1 MSVPMGP
8 PRHRSLPGSA
18 AAWFAAAV
26 TSALLGQVWL
36 WSGPFAER
44 QDTGRMSEVVVAAVL
59 LLVPLALA
67 VGKDR
72 EERDAGRGGLTPGQ
86 VELGALVLISG
97 LLAVQVLVGGTDD
110 GDLRVYQRIG
120 TTVWE
125 TWGLPVDQVSE
136 YPPLGAIFFGF
147 VVGLDRLLPGGFGLA
162 FGVIQLPLWALLVRV
177 VLRRADPWA
186 VAASLFWPAI
196 TVFAL
201 VRYDAVPSLLLV
213 AGLVLAARR
222 NGGTDRTS
230 FLSGVLLGLG
240 AAIKWTPGLAVV
252 PLAAGWWRTGRQRQA
267 LALVAGA
274 GVGFVVPH
282 LPFLWEAAQRHAIV
296 EAYRFHAVRIMTAES
311 LPFLPLHA
319 FGFAEAPLRPWRG
332 VDTLDPGVMWVET
345 LFIAVA
351 LLLPVAGAVLRPRQA
366 LAWAWLAP
374 LVFVLGNRIYSP
386 QFAITFAVLWALAL
400 GHVPATVRARVGAV
414 GLVGVVATAG
424 WGVWPVVSPSWVALS
439 WVLFLGMI
447 AVTTVGFRALQHEV
461 HPSLAPHVPSD
472 AGSPRVV
479 EGVG

>member
-1 MSVPMGP
+1 M
-8 PRHRSLPGSA
+8 PGSA
-18 AAWFAAAV
+18 TFWFAAAV
-26 TSALLGQVWL
+26 LSALVGQVWL

-44 QDTGRMSEVVVAAVL
+44 QDTGRMAEVVPLAAL
-59 LLVPLALA
+59 LLVPLAL
-67 VGKDR
+67 VVVRDR
-72 EERDAGRGGLTPGQ
+72 KERDAGRCGLLPGH
-86 VELGALVLISG
+86 VELGALAFITG

-110 GDLRVYQRIG
+110 GDLQVYQRIG

-125 TWGLPVDQVSE
+125 TWRLPVEQVSE
-136 YPPLGAIFFGF
+136 YPPLAAIFFGF
-147 VVGLDRLLPGGFGLA
+147 VVGFDRLLPGGFGLA

-177 VLRRADPWA
+177 VLRRAKPWA
-186 VAASLFWPAI
+186 VAATLFWPTI

-222 NGGTDRTS
+222 TGATGRAS

-240 AAIKWTPGLAVV
+240 AAIKWTPGLAIL
-252 PLAAGWWRTGRQRQA
+252 PLAVGWWRTGRRPHS
-267 LALVAGA
+267 LAVVAGA

-282 LPFLWEAAQRHAIV
+282 LPFVWESAQRHAII

-319 FGFAEAPLRPWRG
+319 LGFAEAPLRPWRG
-332 VDTLDPGVMWVET
+332 VDTLDPNVMWVET

-351 LLLPVAGAVLRPRQA
+351 LVLPVAGAVLKPRHA

-374 LVFVLGNRIYSP
+374 LAFVLGNRIYSP
-386 QFAITFAVLWALAL
+386 QFVITFAVLWALAL
-400 GHVPATVRARVGAV
+400 GHVQASIRARVALV
-414 GLVGVVATAG
+414 GLVGLVATAG
-424 WGVWPVVSPSWVALS
+424 WGVWPVVSPRWVALS
-439 WVLFLGMI
+439 WVLFVGMI
-447 AVTTVGFRALQHEV
+447 AVTTTGLWALQHDT
-461 HPSLAPHVPSD
+461 HPSPGPLPSPD

-479 EGVG
+479 EGVR